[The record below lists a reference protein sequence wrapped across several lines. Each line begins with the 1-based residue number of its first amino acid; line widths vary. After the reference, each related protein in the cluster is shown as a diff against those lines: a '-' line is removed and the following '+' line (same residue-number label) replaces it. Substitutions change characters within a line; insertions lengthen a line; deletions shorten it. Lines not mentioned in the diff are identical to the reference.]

1 MIDVQGGQQESRCLR
16 WPIFLGI
23 PSLKSSMPP
32 NGAEARV
39 RARGAVRCDGS
50 VLRKQRGLEHGF
62 FEGPDAAR
70 CTLTSLVEAGP
81 SWLRSIAPVVDD
93 PELRDQGRCGS
104 QQSSVALGMTLFVKR
119 KEYNWQTCEDP

>member
-1 MIDVQGGQQESRCLR
+1 MSEVAY
-16 WPIFLGI
+16 FLGHSELEI
-23 PSLKSSMPP
+23 IH
-32 NGAEARV
+32 AAQRRVRARV

-50 VLRKQRGLEHGF
+50 VLRKQRGFEHGF
-62 FEGPDAAR
+62 FQGPDAAR

-81 SWLRSIAPVVDD
+81 SWFRSIAPVVDD